1 MRRLEELQ
9 PFFVFEFGRRSTRL
23 RGCGIMKPWPKWGTI
38 LITAASMALYVGLAA
53 LGWGGWSALVAHPAR
68 AGTVIAIVVISI
80 AAMFTSGNISS
91 GRREDT
97 RNRWI
102 FVPFLIVGITLAWLP
117 AYTDR
122 HDIWTLDG
130 DAVRYLGL
138 VLFVVGSVLRVGA
151 VFVLGRRFSGLVAI
165 QEGHELVTGGLYR
178 VIRHPSYLGLLLG
191 LFGWSLVFRSAIGVL
206 VSLLLVPPL
215 VARMNSEEALLESE
229 FGERYADYRR
239 RTWRLLPFLY

>member
-1 MRRLEELQ
+1 
-9 PFFVFEFGRRSTRL
+9 
-23 RGCGIMKPWPKWGTI
+23 MKPLAKLGMI
-38 LITAASMALYVGLAA
+38 LVTAASLALCTGLAVW
-53 LGWGGWSALVAHPAR
+53 GCGGWSAFMAHPAR
-68 AGTVIAIVVISI
+68 AGAVVAMGVLSV
-80 AAMFTSGNISS
+80 AAMFTSGNLSS

-97 RNRWI
+97 KNRWI
-102 FVPFLIVGITLAWLP
+102 LPPFLVLGFVLAWLP

-122 HDIWTLDG
+122 HDVWTIDG

-138 VLFVVGSVLRVGA
+138 ALFVVGSALRVGA

-178 VIRHPSYLGLLLG
+178 VIRHPSYLGLLMG
-191 LFGWSLVFRSAIGVL
+191 LFGWALIFRSAIGLL

-229 FGERYADYRR
+229 FGERYSDYRR
-239 RTWRLLPFLY
+239 RTWRLLPFVY

>member
-1 MRRLEELQ
+1 M
-9 PFFVFEFGRRSTRL
+9 
-23 RGCGIMKPWPKWGTI
+23 PKWGMM
-38 LITAASMALYVGLAA
+38 LVTAGSLVLYIGLAIW
-53 LGWGGWSALVAHPAR
+53 GWGGWSAFMAHPAR
-68 AGTVIAIVVISI
+68 AGVAIATALISV

-91 GRREDT
+91 GQREDT

-102 FVPFLIVGITLAWLP
+102 FVPFLVLGFVVAWLP

-122 HDIWTLDG
+122 REFWTIDG

-138 VLFVVGSVLRVGA
+138 VLYVVGSVLRVGA

-165 QEGHELVTGGLYR
+165 QEGHELETGSLYR

-191 LFGWSLVFRSAIGVL
+191 LFGWALVFRSVIGVL
-206 VSLLLVPPL
+206 LSLLLIPPL

-239 RTWRLLPFLY
+239 RTWRLVPFVY

>member
-1 MRRLEELQ
+1 
-9 PFFVFEFGRRSTRL
+9 
-23 RGCGIMKPWPKWGTI
+23 MKPLPKWGMM
-38 LITAASMALYVGLAA
+38 LITAASMALYIGLAVW
-53 LGWGGWSALVAHPAR
+53 GWGGWSAFMAHPAR
-68 AGTVIAIVVISI
+68 ASAVVATVVISV

-97 RNRWI
+97 KNRWV
-102 FVPFLIVGITLAWLP
+102 FLPFLILGFVLAWLP

-122 HDIWTLDG
+122 RDIGTIDG

-138 VLFVVGSVLRVGA
+138 ALFVVGNVLRVGA
-151 VFVLGRRFSGLVAI
+151 VFVLGRRFSGLVAV
-165 QEGHELVTGGLYR
+165 QEGHELETGGLYR

-191 LFGWSLVFRSAIGVL
+191 LFGWALVFRSAIGVL
-206 VSLLLVPPL
+206 VSLLLFPPL

-229 FGERYADYRR
+229 FGERYSEYRR

>member
-1 MRRLEELQ
+1 
-9 PFFVFEFGRRSTRL
+9 
-23 RGCGIMKPWPKWGTI
+23 MKPWPKWGTI
-38 LITAASMALYVGLAA
+38 VVTAASLALYLGLAVW
-53 LGWGGWSALVAHPAR
+53 GWGGWSAFIAHPAR
-68 AGTVIAIVVISI
+68 AGAVVALVVISI

-102 FVPFLIVGITLAWLP
+102 FLPFLVLGFVLGWLP

-122 HDIWTLDG
+122 RDIWTIDG

-138 VLFVVGSVLRVGA
+138 ALFVVGSVLRVGA

-165 QEGHELVTGGLYR
+165 QEGHELETGSLYR
-178 VIRHPSYLGLLLG
+178 FIRHPSYLGLLLG
-191 LFGWSLVFRSAIGVL
+191 MLGWVLVFRSAIGVL
-206 VSLLLVPPL
+206 VALLFLPPL

-229 FGERYADYRR
+229 FGERYAGDRR
-239 RTWRLLPFLY
+239 RTWRLVPFLY

>member
-1 MRRLEELQ
+1 
-9 PFFVFEFGRRSTRL
+9 
-23 RGCGIMKPWPKWGTI
+23 MKPLPKWGML
-38 LITAASMALYVGLAA
+38 LITAASLALYTGLAVW
-53 LGWGGWSALVAHPAR
+53 GWGGWSDFMAHPAR
-68 AGTVIAIVVISI
+68 AGAAVALVVISV

-97 RNRWI
+97 KNRWI
-102 FVPFLIVGITLAWLP
+102 LLPFLVLGFLLAWLP

-122 HDIWTLDG
+122 HDIWTVNG

-138 VLFVVGSVLRVGA
+138 ALFVAGGVLRVGA

-191 LFGWSLVFRSAIGVL
+191 LFGWDLVFRSGVGLL
-206 VSLLLVPPL
+206 VSLLLLPPL